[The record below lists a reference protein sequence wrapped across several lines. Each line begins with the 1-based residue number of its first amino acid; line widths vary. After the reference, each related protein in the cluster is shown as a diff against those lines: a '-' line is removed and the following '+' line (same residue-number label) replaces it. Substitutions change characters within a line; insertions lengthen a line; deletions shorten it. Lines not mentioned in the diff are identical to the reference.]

1 MHTFQD
7 QAPLTRIQQV
17 QTYGPPTSC
26 LLPLKI
32 ARMQEN
38 ERNKEKRPDFCLL
51 HCISTRQFT
60 RNMTDCALDGQDAT
74 KYEPMRRNAAGR
86 AAIALKSASTV
97 SAFCRSYS
105 TVWIEIRD

>member
-1 MHTFQD
+1 
-7 QAPLTRIQQV
+7 
-17 QTYGPPTSC
+17 
-26 LLPLKI
+26 
-32 ARMQEN
+32 
-38 ERNKEKRPDFCLL
+38 
-51 HCISTRQFT
+51 
-60 RNMTDCALDGQDAT
+60 MTDCALDGQDAT